1 MGNLV
6 VKPTL
11 QSLVRRSKA
20 VDNALDFV
28 CTSRDIVIWPM
39 WIDDREAI
47 RPLFALHQVSIPS
60 LDIVSAVAVAMALC
74 SYLGN
79 VTWRIK
85 SDGNVVSVE
94 QITI

>member
-1 MGNLV
+1 

-11 QSLVRRSKA
+11 QNLVRRSKA
-20 VDNALDFV
+20 AHNKLDFM
-28 CTSRDIVIWPM
+28 CTSRDVVFWPM

-47 RPLFALHQVSIPS
+47 GPLFALHQVSIPS
-60 LDIVSAVAVAMALC
+60 LDVLSAVRFAIVLC

-85 SDGNVVSVE
+85 SDCNVVSVE